1 MTKVEEDAVDLA
13 IQDLEDKKILFGER
27 GKYLTLP
34 LPHNSHP

>member
-13 IQDLEDKKILFGER
+13 IEDLEDKKILFGER

-34 LPHNSHP
+34 LPHNFHL